1 MKQLLLIT
9 VLVVVMTTKLLAQNS
24 KAIEVT
30 GQTNA
35 QIKFKNNQF
44 KIVAHENVDLNL
56 KFDIKKEQKLNV
68 IIQDRKNNIVYK
80 RELQKEG
87 ENKIDFSMEEND
99 QYLVKIEDTKPT
111 NIVVFVTE
119 NN

>member
-9 VLVVVMTTKLLAQNS
+9 VLVVAMTTKLLAQNS
-24 KAIEVT
+24 KAIEIT
-30 GQTNA
+30 GQTKD
-35 QIKFKNNQF
+35 QTKFENNQF
-44 KIVAHENVDLNL
+44 KIVAHKNVDLNL

-87 ENKIDFSMEEND
+87 ENKIDFSMEENE
-99 QYLVKIEDTKPT
+99 QYLIQIENIKPT
-111 NIVVFVTE
+111 NIVVYVTE
-119 NN
+119 NK